1 MFKIT
6 YDKHNLFF
14 LKKKET
20 FSMTEYTFGQTR
32 AALEILKQNIEILKD
47 EINAKQQKEEVQS
60 VNEASLSD
68 VDVGILKEKLAQT
81 LQKIDEATAMIDE
94 VIK

>member
-1 MFKIT
+1 
-6 YDKHNLFF
+6 
-14 LKKKET
+14 
-20 FSMTEYTFGQTR
+20 MTEYTFGQTR

-47 EINAKQQKEEVQS
+47 EIEDKLKKEKMQS
-60 VNEASLSD
+60 VIETPLND

-81 LQKIDEATAMIDE
+81 LLKIDEATAIIDE

>member
-1 MFKIT
+1 
-6 YDKHNLFF
+6 
-14 LKKKET
+14 
-20 FSMTEYTFGQTR
+20 MTEYTFGQTR

-47 EINAKQQKEEVQS
+47 EIEDKLKKEKMQS
-60 VNEASLSD
+60 VIETPLND

>member
-1 MFKIT
+1 
-6 YDKHNLFF
+6 
-14 LKKKET
+14 
-20 FSMTEYTFGQTR
+20 MTEYTFGQTR

-47 EINAKQQKEEVQS
+47 EIEDKLKKEKMQS
-60 VNEASLSD
+60 VNETSSSD
-68 VDVGILKEKLAQT
+68 VNVGILKEKLAQT

>member
-1 MFKIT
+1 
-6 YDKHNLFF
+6 
-14 LKKKET
+14 
-20 FSMTEYTFGQTR
+20 MTEYTFGQTR

-47 EINAKQQKEEVQS
+47 EIEEKLKKEKMQS
-60 VNEASLSD
+60 VIETPLND

>member
-1 MFKIT
+1 
-6 YDKHNLFF
+6 
-14 LKKKET
+14 
-20 FSMTEYTFGQTR
+20 MTEYTFGQTR

-47 EINAKQQKEEVQS
+47 EIEDKQQKEKMQS
-60 VNEASLSD
+60 VIETPSND

>member
-1 MFKIT
+1 
-6 YDKHNLFF
+6 
-14 LKKKET
+14 
-20 FSMTEYTFGQTR
+20 MTEYTFGQTR

-47 EINAKQQKEEVQS
+47 EIEDKLKKEEMQS
-60 VNEASLSD
+60 VIETPLND